1 MIRAIFMIT
10 LLADRSIR
18 PTVDEFYAMTVAF
31 SAGGD
36 GGRKSPEH
44 YAPTSRK
51 SPTMSVFGQTGHWS
65 RRGPRAEFDP
75 QRTFC
80 AIGGEC
86 SVLQPHVY

>member
-18 PTVDEFYAMTVAF
+18 PTVNEFYAMTVAF

-51 SPTMSVFGQTGHWS
+51 SPTPCPFSGKPDTEPTWPKGRV
-65 RRGPRAEFDP
+65 
-75 QRTFC
+75 
-80 AIGGEC
+80 
-86 SVLQPHVY
+86 